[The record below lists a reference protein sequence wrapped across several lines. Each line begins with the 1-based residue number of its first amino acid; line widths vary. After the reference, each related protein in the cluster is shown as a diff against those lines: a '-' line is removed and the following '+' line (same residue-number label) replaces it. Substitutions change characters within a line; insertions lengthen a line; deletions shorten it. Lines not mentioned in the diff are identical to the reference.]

1 MSEQNHISDPKG
13 RRIALKD
20 GFGNL
25 SEEAMLLFAEN
36 KLSESDKVIVTKLAD
51 ADEMTRDALDG
62 YLLMQGGRRQ
72 AIAELKA
79 EVAERTGL
87 NVLIGGVTN
96 DHLPLMRIAA
106 GIALLA
112 MVGAGTYFTSRWVA
126 DNKLAMQQEM
136 QQQPAPPVV
145 KEAAPET
152 VKDPAAEDL
161 EEEVLMLDEDSE
173 TIETGTAPPPLAAAT
188 ENKTLVVADAV
199 KPVEKPS
206 DKPADKAKVAEKKPE
221 PSRLEVAAAGAP
233 QAAPTPLTQTPAK
246 KDVEAEK
253 SPEVAVVALAQ
264 QEVAQKAIAE
274 NGRSAEAERK
284 AEKPS
289 SAKAKREQE
298 AAAAAAAEGASA
310 SRSAAKREVM
320 AMAAEDARA
329 ADAELNDATP
339 ALAHDRVQ
347 NGPRF
352 PGGDLEMYRFISRNK
367 NYPATLRNA
376 GISGNVAVRFNIE
389 KDGKITG
396 VQVTQGLHP
405 ALDEDAQRV
414 IRAMPKWNPGE
425 ENGSPV
431 RTSRTVVVTYN

>member
-1 MSEQNHISDPKG
+1 MSELNHISDPKG
-13 RRIALKD
+13 RRVALMD

-25 SEEAMLLFAEN
+25 SEDAMLLFAEN
-36 KLSESDKVIVTKLAD
+36 KLSETDKAVVTKLAD

-62 YLLMQGGRRQ
+62 YLLMQSGRRQ
-72 AIAELKA
+72 AIAGLKT

-87 NVLIGGVTN
+87 NVLIAGVTN

-112 MVGAGTYFTSRWVA
+112 MVGAGTYFTSKWVT

-136 QQQPAPPVV
+136 KQEPAPPVV
-145 KEAAPET
+145 DDATPEANNASVE
-152 VKDPAAEDL
+152 EDL
-161 EEEVLMLDEDSE
+161 EEMLPILDED
-173 TIETGTAPPPLAAAT
+173 TAPMDMEPVAPVVEALK
-188 ENKTLVVADAV
+188 ENRTVAVSEAF
-199 KPVEKPS
+199 KPAEKPLE
-206 DKPADKAKVAEKKPE
+206 KAKTPEKKPE
-221 PSRLEVAAAGAP
+221 PANAQMAGASISEALP
-233 QAAPTPLTQTPAK
+233 APVAQTPPK
-246 KDVEAEK
+246 KDAVEAEK

-264 QEVAQKAIAE
+264 LQTQQKGRPE
-274 NGRSAEAERK
+274 SERSAEANPK
-284 AEKPS
+284 AEKQT

-298 AAAAAAAEGASA
+298 AAAAAAEGASA

-320 AMAAEDARA
+320 AMAAEDARE
-329 ADAELNDATP
+329 ADAELSDAP
-339 ALAHDRVQ
+339 PSLAHDKVQ
-347 NGPRF
+347 TSPRF

-376 GISGNVAVRFNIE
+376 GVSGNVAVRFNIE

-396 VQVTQGLHP
+396 VQVTQSLHP

-414 IRAMPKWNPGE
+414 IRAMPKWSPGE
-425 ENGSPV
+425 ENGAPT